1 MKKGW
6 LKGMLTPA
14 KQDSEIWQGF
24 VDVLEQM
31 LQKTV
36 EPIIERIDARKSLF
50 SMKGEDLDTRIN
62 ELGQFF
68 AIRARNDAS
77 KPILLSQ
84 RIDEIHFKGT
94 DRPITSTF
102 WREFENVPAKW
113 APLYAPVDQKQF
125 PYGTFFTTEEG
136 VQYATQQYGDF
147 YMTSRGYISLSLN
160 ALYATYGIGKQTDLI
175 KRIEKEVNEIVQ
187 PLLPLD
193 IVFDGF
199 LLYLDFT
206 LREYAPIITLDNID
220 TEYFFNGLG
229 KNAGFWEPP
238 VEVTSMV
245 TEFILPQVE
254 LTQAKRSLS
263 VPIYYFD
270 QMALDAWPLDAGF
283 RPNIWFNPDESDPAK
298 VFDHDNRIKIAI
310 NGFTVDTLGAS
321 QLMIEYRNGTQT
333 YVVVPKVNGVSNSTV
348 TVNVPQAQALRIK
361 TIAYSL
367 T

>member
-14 KQDSEIWQGF
+14 KQESEIWAGF
-24 VDVLEQM
+24 VDVLEKM
-31 LQKTV
+31 LEQTV
-36 EPIIERIDARKSLF
+36 TPIIDRIDARKSLF

-68 AIRARNDAS
+68 AIRAKSEAS
-77 KPILLSQ
+77 KPILLAQ

-113 APLYAPVDQKQF
+113 SPLYAPVDQAQF
-125 PYGTFFTTEEG
+125 PYGTFFTPEEG
-136 VQYATQQYGDF
+136 IKFAEAQYGKF

-160 ALYATYGIGKQTDLI
+160 ALYQIYGQGKQSDLI
-175 KRIEKEVNEIVQ
+175 KRIEKEVNEIVE

-206 LREYAPIITLDNID
+206 LYEYAPIVKLVD
-220 TEYFFNGLG
+220 TDWNFNFNMTGPG
-229 KNAGFWEPP
+229 APFREHPA
-238 VEVTSMV
+238 TISMV
-245 TEFILPQVE
+245 SEYILPQMP
-254 LTQAKRSLS
+254 LTQAKRPLNR
-263 VPIYYFD
+263 VPYYFD
-270 QMALDAWPLDAGF
+270 DIPLDIWPLDAGY
-283 RPNIWFNPDESDPAK
+283 RPNIYYNPDVTDPARA
-298 VFDHDNRIKIAI
+298 FDHDGRITI
-310 NGFTVDTLGAS
+310 NTYTTVIDTMGAA
-321 QLMIEYRNGTQT
+321 QLSIEYKNGRVE
-333 YVVVPKVNGVSNSTV
+333 YVDVPMGNGGRQATV
-348 TVNVPQAQALRIK
+348 TLNMSRATALTIK
-361 TIAYSL
+361 TIEYTL

>member
-14 KQDSEIWQGF
+14 KQESEIWAGF
-24 VDVLEQM
+24 VDVLEKM
-31 LQKTV
+31 LQNTV
-36 EPIIERIDARKSLF
+36 DPIIERIDARKSLF

-68 AIRARNDAS
+68 AIRAKNDAS

-113 APLYAPVDQKQF
+113 SPLYAPVDQTRF
-125 PYGTFFTTEEG
+125 PYGSFFTTFEG
-136 VQYATQQYGDF
+136 VEYAKKQYGEL

-160 ALYATYGIGKQTDLI
+160 ALYSTYGLGKQADLI

-220 TEYFFNGLG
+220 TEYFFTG
-229 KNAGFWEPP
+229 KGKSAGFWEPP
-238 VEVTSMV
+238 AEVTSMV
-245 TEFILPQVE
+245 SEFILPQVE
-254 LTQAKRSLS
+254 LEQAKRTLAPSTNF
-263 VPIYYFD
+263 FD
-270 QMALDAWPLDAGF
+270 NMPLDAWPLDAGF
-283 RPNIWFNPDESDPAK
+283 RPNIWFNPDEQDPAK
-298 VFDHDNRIKIAI
+298 VFDHDSRIRIAV
-310 NGFTVDTLGAS
+310 NGITLDTMGAS
-321 QLMIEYRNGTQT
+321 QLMIEYRNGTVT
-333 YVVVPKVNGVSNSTV
+333 YVAVPKVNGVSNSTV